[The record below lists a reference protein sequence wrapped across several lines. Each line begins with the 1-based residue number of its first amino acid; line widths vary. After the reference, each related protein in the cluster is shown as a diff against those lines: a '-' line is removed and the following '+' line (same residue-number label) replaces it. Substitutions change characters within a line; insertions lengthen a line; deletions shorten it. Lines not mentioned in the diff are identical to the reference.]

1 MPGEAG
7 RLAAARLLLRFRE
20 LKGKIPGERAQE
32 RKVTAV
38 YVSIYNDTLY
48 RLLEPGTPIFSLRTE
63 PCKLFS
69 LLGVSRHAL
78 DC

>member
-1 MPGEAG
+1 MGAAG
-7 RLAAARLLLRFRE
+7 GCAFTPALQGAQR
-20 LKGKIPGERAQE
+20 KHTGERDQGREVKALCF
-32 RKVTAV
+32 
-38 YVSIYNDTLY
+38 SIYKDTLY
-48 RLLEPGTPIFSLRTE
+48 WLLEPGAPIFSLGTE